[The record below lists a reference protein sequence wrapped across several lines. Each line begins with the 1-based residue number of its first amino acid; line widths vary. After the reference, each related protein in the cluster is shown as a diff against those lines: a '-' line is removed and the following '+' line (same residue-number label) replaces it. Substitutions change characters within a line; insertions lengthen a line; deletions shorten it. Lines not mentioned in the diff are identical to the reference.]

1 MGSALSRCAST
12 SRNSGAAAS
21 GVARADMGQRI
32 LDRQPNWL
40 IPPARWRPQTCT
52 HQPVRYRTPT
62 PYPKEDRKR
71 LDEDA
76 QPGGTVHVPEKAVV
90 VETPVASHH
99 EVVAN
104 PPRKQHKP
112 ATRPPK
118 PLLQKPPAVMTI
130 TWEVSPRLNRFERGA
145 A

>member
-1 MGSALSRCAST
+1 MGSALSRCATT
-12 SRNSGAAAS
+12 SRNSGAAKS
-21 GVARADMGQRI
+21 GFARAEMGQKI

-40 IPPARWRPQTCT
+40 IPPAKWRPQTCT

-71 LDEDA
+71 LDEHGQLA
-76 QPGGTVHVPEKAVV
+76 GTLHVPEKAIVL
-90 VETPVASHH
+90 ETPVTSHH
-99 EVVAN
+99 EVAAN
-104 PPRKQHKP
+104 AHRKQHKP
-112 ATRPPK
+112 VTRPPK
-118 PLLQKPPAVMTI
+118 PLLQKPPAAMTI